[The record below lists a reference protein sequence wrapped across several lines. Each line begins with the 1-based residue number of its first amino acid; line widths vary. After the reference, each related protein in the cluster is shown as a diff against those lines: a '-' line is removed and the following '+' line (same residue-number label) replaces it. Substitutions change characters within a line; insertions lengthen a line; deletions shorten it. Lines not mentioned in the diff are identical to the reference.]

1 MAYLLYFLPLALAYL
16 MIGLTIYPLHQK
28 SWGDFVL
35 LWFIASTVYYLPWHY
50 SSRALRGFIPEL
62 LWGITPFITVLIFAI
77 IQTMPGMQVD
87 LASLWDHHTFL
98 DCTHWTVCRWLCAHG
113 VLGCHPV
120 VRRAP
125 PEIARVPRDY
135 GCPRGH
141 IGGRPCVC
149 ERLDAHPPLV
159 GGIHRHHAKHMVQLQ
174 YIGCGDPSN
183 FLGHPAGRHGPV
195 PDHCQR
201 ILSRAVIR

>member
-87 LASLWDHHTFL
+87 LASLGTTTPSWIAL
-98 DCTHWTVCRWLCAHG
+98 IGLCVVG
-113 VLGCHPV
+113 FVLMVYWVATPLY
-120 VRRAP
+120 A
-125 PEIARVPRDY
+125 
-135 GCPRGH
+135 
-141 IGGRPCVC
+141 GRPL
-149 ERLDAHPPLV
+149 RLLGFLATIGAHAGILV
-159 GGIHRHHAKHMVQLQ
+159 VAHAFANDSMHIHHWWVGFIGITLSTWCSSNTLDVVIQAIFWGILLDGMAQ
-174 YIGCGDPSN
+174 YQIIVN
-183 FLGHPAGRHGPV
+183 EFYLGR
-195 PDHCQR
+195 
-201 ILSRAVIR
+201 